1 MSKLSDIE
9 NHVNRLSGS
18 AFQILCDTYLKKS
31 HFSKFEYHS
40 YGRKTG
46 EDKTIKGNPDTY
58 FIDQNGQYIF
68 VMYTTIKKNLLSKLT
83 EDVNKC
89 FDIKKN
95 GNTPVDR
102 ISEIVYCYTDGR
114 ISAGDRDILGNICLQ
129 HDTLFKMLST
139 AEISQDLFDNY
150 PSIVRDQLGISID
163 TGQITDA
170 ETFIKK
176 HDANKLSAPL
186 NNSFLF
192 RENEL
197 KQISLSFDNHQPVII
212 TGPAG
217 TGKTKL
223 ALEASKRYCI
233 SHKDYKL
240 FCIRSKNLDA
250 RDFFDDLASSTESN
264 DNYLFF
270 IDDANEF
277 QETHLNFVLDY
288 LIEHTNSRL
297 IVTVR
302 NYVLKKVKKEI
313 QKYQQP
319 SLIRPVSFSRD
330 QIGQLIDSAYHINQQ
345 SEFVD
350 YVYSTYNGNPRL
362 AMFAS
367 KLMLQKENFLDIH
380 NTSELYD
387 RYYQDSIEEILSV
400 SSSAPISA
408 GIISFLKNISLGH
421 LDILNDLFA
430 CFDLSQADFLNDL
443 RKFESLELVEIHR
456 GKTDDTLTGAK
467 ISDESFSDYLVKYLF
482 IDQRK
487 LALDKMIELSFFKL
501 KDRAIVACSA
511 LRRIFSD
518 PDTINYLK
526 QIINK
531 IWDKL
536 ESVRDVD
543 GESEKRFDA
552 FFDAFFA
559 LRPTETLLE
568 LQERISSSQTVV
580 FDANSIDF
588 KNKVHNETINDK
600 IIEKLGVFAGSPYEK
615 DAIDLALE
623 YFKKRSD
630 LLMEFYFLF
639 TKRFG
644 INNLSSK
651 HDFKTQKL
659 VIKRLKELTTKDLI
673 SNNIFLA
680 IKVFTYYLGFTYE
693 SIEADAVNNNSISIW
708 TSEITEGSNVREIR
722 NQIWDFL
729 LYMYQASSKN
739 HSEIEEILYNY
750 GNRFPSKSKN
760 VIENDYQRFCVFF
773 QNLFDPNSLYQCVL
787 AENIHQILNEAKI
800 EDKGYLDKFLSS
812 KKYKIFNQLS
822 GSNFRKPNLNWQQAQ
837 LLRKQQISKLV
848 DNYFYSDIKQLFII
862 CKEVDNSLSK
872 REKGFF
878 CDGLNIFFDVLS
890 KKKTDFVQAVK
901 LYLHN
906 NTPGHLD
913 PSEIIQLL
921 FTHLS
926 VSSVSN
932 VIEESNYDDKTLW
945 EAVFY
950 AELPEDKINAS
961 YLNKLLTFYSDPH
974 HYPSKFVSGTYF
986 LDKYKKA
993 NTKIYSIFCQQIL
1006 NNYAI
1011 NPQGAIN
1018 ILGAIFYKA
1027 NLYPS
1032 SIEDVVSNFSGSM
1045 DILEES
1051 FLKCLDQF
1059 GPNSILDSRGWFF
1072 IKLIQTDSKFLDR
1085 FLNHISNIE
1094 KKSNGLLLN
1103 MEKYFGHFSLIW
1115 NLPDYYNYMD
1125 RFCQWIFN
1133 IFKYSFQRDYI
1144 LKIVFAK
1151 KSNASKILQENQIEF
1166 VRESLDRHRNDE
1178 EKNFL
1183 IFLFSLIEIFSDQVK
1198 IDLIIGFEKKNPD
1211 FSIFKKISL
1220 ERLNYSGAPNQMISQ
1235 RLANIAFLKNLEKEM
1250 SKIVF
1255 LKHKQLIEKIIKRQE
1270 QNIDAED
1277 LEGFLEN

>member
-150 PSIVRDQLGISID
+150 SSIVRDQLGISIG

-170 ETFIKK
+170 KTFIKK

-430 CFDLSQADFLNDL
+430 CFNLSQADFLNDL

-456 GKTDDTLTGAK
+456 GKSDDTLNGAK

-482 IDQRK
+482 IDQKR

-501 KDRAIVACSA
+501 KDRTIVACSA
-511 LRRIFSD
+511 LRRIFLD
-518 PDTINYLK
+518 PQTISYLERV
-526 QIINK
+526 INQ

-536 ESVRDVD
+536 ESVREKDK
-543 GESEKRFDA
+543 ESEKRFEA

-559 LRPTETLLE
+559 LRPIETLLE
-568 LQERISSSQTVV
+568 LQESVNASQTVT
-580 FDANSIDF
+580 FDASSIDF

-750 GNRFPSKSKN
+750 GNRFPSKSKD

-773 QNLFDPNSLYQCVL
+773 QNLFDPDCLYQCVL

-800 EDKGYLDKFLSS
+800 EDKGYLDKFLNS

-822 GSNFRKPNLNWQQAQ
+822 KNNFREPDLNWQQAQ

-848 DNYFYSDIKQLFII
+848 ANYSYSDIKQLFII
-862 CKEVDNSLSK
+862 CKEADNSLSQ

-878 CDGLNIFFDVLS
+878 YDGLNIFFDVLS
-890 KKKTDFVQAVK
+890 KKKTVFVQTAK
-901 LYLHN
+901 LYLQN
-906 NTPGHLD
+906 NTPGHLN
-913 PSEIIQLL
+913 PSEIIQQL
-921 FTHLS
+921 FTHQS
-926 VSSVSN
+926 VSDVWTL
-932 VIEESNYDDKTLW
+932 IETAGYDDKSLW
-945 EAVFY
+945 EATFY
-950 AELPEDKINAS
+950 AELPEDKINQS
-961 YLNKLLTFYSDPH
+961 YLNQLLTFYSDPH
-974 HYPSKFVSGTYF
+974 NYPSRPRSRIYF
-986 LDKYKKA
+986 LDKYQ
-993 NTKIYSIFCQQIL
+993 KINSDIYPIFYKQIL
-1006 NNYAI
+1006 KNYEANPRGAVNILSAVFDIVHLDHSSIDTVINNFTDD
-1011 NPQGAIN
+1011 IN
-1018 ILGAIFYKA
+1018 IL
-1027 NLYPS
+1027 
-1032 SIEDVVSNFSGSM
+1032 
-1045 DILEES
+1045 EEAY
-1051 FLKCLDQF
+1051 LKCLDQSNQ
-1059 GPNSILDSRGWFF
+1059 NSMFDYQGKFF
-1072 IKLIQTDSKFLDR
+1072 IKLIQVDSDFLDN
-1085 FLNHISNIE
+1085 FLFHLTDVKEHNRKWIFIKNI
-1094 KKSNGLLLN
+1094 
-1103 MEKYFGHFSLIW
+1103 YFDHFDLIW
-1115 NLPDYYNYMD
+1115 NLPDYYD
-1125 RFCQWIFN
+1125 HFEN
-1133 IFKYSFQRDYI
+1133 ICHWVLHNIKYSFERSDT
-1144 LKIVFAK
+1144 LKNIFTTG
-1151 KSNASKILQENQIEF
+1151 SASSTAHQEKQIKF
-1166 VRESLDRHRNDE
+1166 VRESLDRYQDAK
-1178 EKNFL
+1178 EKDFIL
-1183 IFLFSLIEIFSDQVK
+1183 LLFSLTEILPSKDRINLIMGFEQKNSDFNIFSQIPLQRMSFSGTSDQ
-1198 IDLIIGFEKKNPD
+1198 I
-1211 FSIFKKISL
+1211 
-1220 ERLNYSGAPNQMISQ
+1220 ISQ
-1235 RLANIAFLKNLEKEM
+1235 GLASITFLKNLEARM
-1250 SKIVF
+1250 NGITF
-1255 LKHKQLIEKIIKRQE
+1255 LKHKKFIEKLINAQKRE
-1270 QNIDAED
+1270 IDAED
-1277 LEGFLEN
+1277 LEEFIEN